1 MWGYRGSDTEP
12 NCTPSFC
19 WYFNYPAQ
27 TIKQETL
34 DKLKMEGVEFNN
46 REVNLGANPLYN
58 FVSNGLL
65 YTPPTDDSPNTE
77 LWTYSTSKFLEN
89 LHNAFAV
96 KSWGQARLF
105 FNHLDEI

>member
-77 LWTYSTSKFLEN
+77 L
-89 LHNAFAV
+89 
-96 KSWGQARLF
+96 
-105 FNHLDEI
+105 